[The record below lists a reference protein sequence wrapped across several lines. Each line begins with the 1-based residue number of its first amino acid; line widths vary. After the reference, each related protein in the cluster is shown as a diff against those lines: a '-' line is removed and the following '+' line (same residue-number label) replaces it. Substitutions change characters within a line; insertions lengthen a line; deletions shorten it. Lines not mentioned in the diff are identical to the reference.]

1 MKNRFALVAAAAVLV
16 GSSAACSSAV
26 AAKRTPGTL
35 DPGTARLTIDGS
47 ELPLIRTVECAPP
60 EQHLTTV
67 SLGDNDSGAT
77 LMVSNAGKLTVEFV
91 RIRNLNGFS
100 GDYNRGLADLHATVE
115 MTENTYQIT
124 GEARGYGPKSPEPT
138 TVPFTM
144 KLSC

>member
-1 MKNRFALVAAAAVLV
+1 
-16 GSSAACSSAV
+16 
-26 AAKRTPGTL
+26 
-35 DPGTARLTIDGS
+35 
-47 ELPLIRTVECAPP
+47 
-60 EQHLTTV
+60 
-67 SLGDNDSGAT
+67 
-77 LMVSNAGKLTVEFV
+77 MVSNAGKLTVEFV